1 MKKIGFS
8 LLPLILLLTACQGG
22 WVRVNQDNRLVK
34 VERFEVT
41 LPTGWVRTMV
51 GQQKL
56 VVTRDGVPL
65 QNIDIAFRSHEEAFK
80 KLEKESD
87 ESLLPSELAELYLA
101 DMRARDEHGLPSLQV
116 LENAPDRIG
125 GVEGFRL
132 HLLFTAS
139 SGLVYEQ
146 QILGFVNTKGF
157 YTLSYRAPKIHYYD
171 DSRQGFDQVRQSFR
185 VL

>member
-1 MKKIGFS
+1 MKKLGFFI
-8 LLPLILLLTACQGG
+8 LPLLVLLTACQGA

-34 VERFEVT
+34 AERFEVT
-41 LPTGWVRTMV
+41 LPAGWVRAMV

-65 QNIDIAFRSHEEAFK
+65 QNIDIVFRSHEEAFQ

-101 DMRARDEHGLPSLQV
+101 DLRAQDEHGLPSLQV
-116 LENAPDRIG
+116 LENAPDRIDG
-125 GVEGFRL
+125 AEGFRL
-132 HLLFTAS
+132 HLLFTAP

-146 QILGFVNTKGF
+146 QILGFVTAEGF
-157 YTLSYRAPKIHYYD
+157 YTLSYRAPQIHYYA